1 MSIGQGA
8 KGEAQRAKSKEQRAK
23 ALGMSEIEAAI
34 QAHHER
40 NCELLKLIA
49 SKGVDPSMPRAID
62 LHFWASSESAAQK
75 LSAKLEGRGYS
86 HVSMNRSAGEPS
98 LWNVE
103 AGIEASPVSVTTPVF
118 VEDLVRLAS

>member
-75 LSAKLEGRGYS
+75 LSAKLEG
-86 HVSMNRSAGEPS
+86 PP
-98 LWNVE
+98 
-103 AGIEASPVSVTTPVF
+103 PVIKTFPLPNSVAVCT
-118 VEDLVRLAS
+118 

>member
-1 MSIGQGA
+1 
-8 KGEAQRAKSKEQRAK
+8 
-23 ALGMSEIEAAI
+23 MSEIEGAI

-49 SKGVDPSMPRAID
+49 SKGVDPSMPRSID

-75 LSAKLEGRGYS
+75 LSATLEGRGYS
-86 HVSMNRSAGEPS
+86 HLSMNRSVGEPS

-118 VEDLVRLAS
+118 VDLVRLASEHDGEFDGWGTSI

>member
-49 SKGVDPSMPRAID
+49 SKGVDPVCRVQSIFISGRRAKVRRKN
-62 LHFWASSESAAQK
+62 FQ
-75 LSAKLEGRGYS
+75 R
-86 HVSMNRSAGEPS
+86 RSKGADARTF
-98 LWNVE
+98 L
-103 AGIEASPVSVTTPVF
+103 
-118 VEDLVRLAS
+118 